1 MNHTPAMTPRL
12 LTEQAAA
19 DYLSLPRTAMKQV
32 RAGRTA
38 IAGKVR
44 WDRMAL
50 DAWLDEQRGVAAQL
64 PAADDAPEAALDRF
78 LSRRDEDA
86 PRRP

>member
-1 MNHTPAMTPRL
+1 MSLGALAPRL

-19 DYLSLPRTAMKQV
+19 EYLSLPKAAMKLV

-44 WDRMAL
+44 WDRLAL
-50 DAWLDEQRGVAAQL
+50 DAWLDEQRGVVAQL
-64 PAADDAPEAALDRF
+64 EPVGEDTPEAALDRF
-78 LSRRDEDA
+78 LDRRDQDA
-86 PRRP
+86 PRRS